1 MRRCVLCLAALL
13 IVKMST
19 SYKLIYFNIRGRGE
33 VTRYLFA
40 QAGVSYTDERVENKD
55 WPALKPVTQYGFLPI
70 LELNG
75 GEHSITGSLVIPR
88 YLAERPEFKLAGAN
102 PVENAQIA
110 AVANFLQDLE
120 HAILKVVRAK
130 DNKEEIAKDFSEVQ
144 VPNFFGKLEGFCSTG
159 GYLFQ
164 DKLTW
169 VDFYFYELYEWVAP
183 VMPNILDDYPSL
195 KKLTTT
201 IENLPN
207 IAKWMKERPKSDY

>member
-1 MRRCVLCLAALL
+1 
-13 IVKMST
+13 MST
-19 SYKLIYFNIRGRGE
+19 YKFIYFNIRGRGE

-40 QAGVSYTDERVENKD
+40 QAGVAYTDERVEQKD
-55 WPALKPVTQYGFLPI
+55 WPALKPLTQYGFLPT

-75 GEHSITGSLVIPR
+75 GEQSITGSLVIPR
-88 YLAERPEFKLAGAN
+88 YLAERPEFNLAGAN
-102 PVENAQIA
+102 PIENAQIA

-120 HAILKVVRAK
+120 LAMVKIFYAK
-130 DNKEEIAKDFSEVQ
+130 DEASKEEIKKDFSEVQ
-144 VPNFFGKLEGFCSTG
+144 VPNFFGKLDGFCSTG

-169 VDFYFYELYEWVAP
+169 VDFYFYELYEWIIP
-183 VMPNILDDYPSL
+183 VMPNILENYSSL

-207 IAKWMKERPKSDY
+207 IAKWIKERPKSDY